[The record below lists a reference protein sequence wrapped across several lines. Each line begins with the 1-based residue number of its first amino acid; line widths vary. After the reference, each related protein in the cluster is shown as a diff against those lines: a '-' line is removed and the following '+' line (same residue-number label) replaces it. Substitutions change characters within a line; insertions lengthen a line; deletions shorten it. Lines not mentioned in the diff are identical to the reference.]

1 MMLPSILGRNLFDDF
16 MEDFTFPAFPE
27 FSDVDK
33 ALYGKSAR
41 NLVKTDV
48 KESDSGYEVEI
59 DLPGF
64 DKDEV
69 KVSLENGYLSVSAK
83 KDVNKDEKD
92 EKSGRYI
99 RKERYTGSC
108 ERSFYVGS
116 DITDQDIK
124 GEFKQGILKLTI
136 PKKEAK
142 PAVENRKYIAID
154 G

>member
-16 MEDFTFPAFPE
+16 MEDFTFPTFPS

-33 ALYGKSAR
+33 AIYGNNAK
-41 NLVKTDV
+41 NLMKTDV
-48 KESDSGYEVEI
+48 KETDSGYEVEI

-64 DKDEV
+64 EKDEV
-69 KVSLENGYLSVSAK
+69 AVSLEKGYLSILAK

-108 ERSFYVGS
+108 ERSFFVGEDVTEN
-116 DITDQDIK
+116 DIR

-142 PAVENRKYIAID
+142 PAVDSRKYIAID